1 MPGWARPGAPA
12 LGPTIVVDPEHEGD
26 SKGGDEPGD
35 GSGDVAAPYPTG
47 RRAGARNPTMTLID
61 RVRGTVSKSTLGGYG
76 EFSFSKYP
84 GTDSAFDARRFVLFL
99 FSPITDRISLATELE
114 WEHGGTPV
122 RRDGQLALG
131 EALLEFAVIDVKL
144 WEWLT
149 LRAGLVLIPIGRLNV
164 NHDAPS
170 LEFTDRPL
178 MHQFVIPTTWW
189 EAGAGLTGRIGL
201 GAWLL
206 SYELYAVNGLTSAI
220 SEANGLRQARG
231 SVLQDNNG
239 DKALTGRVSGYFFS
253 PRGRFVP
260 TVELGL
266 SGYTGEYNRGGRRA
280 NLLAVD
286 LLVRNAYLELAGEYA
301 RAILDSGF
309 DDDYAAS
316 TRAVVP
322 TGMQGIYVE
331 LRGRLPLRLFFP
343 RLQALPLWLGEA
355 SLLLALRYEEV
366 DTNLDVRSQY
376 DQRRLSLGL
385 NLRLSAAFV
394 FKHELQWTVN
404 DASGVRREFW
414 QDPTLGYVSSVAFLF

>member
-26 SKGGDEPGD
+26 GRGGDEAGD
-35 GSGDVAAPYPTG
+35 GSGDVAAPYPAG

-322 TGMQGIYVE
+322 TGMQGAYVE